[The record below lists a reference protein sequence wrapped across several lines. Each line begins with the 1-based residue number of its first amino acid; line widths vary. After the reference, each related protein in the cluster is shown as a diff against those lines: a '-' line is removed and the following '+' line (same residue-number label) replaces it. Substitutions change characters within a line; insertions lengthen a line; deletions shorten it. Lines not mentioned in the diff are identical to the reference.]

1 MKKLLLTTITILTTL
16 CASAQF
22 MALSTLNKVEGIDPI
37 KPSTTEVYDGEV
49 CPTTDTEDSWN
60 ITDKIGI
67 GYQVNEKLM
76 VGLTK
81 DGEDNYEILGRYTIK
96 DALWATCIYNYEK
109 DSETELTDKLEV
121 GVGYSYNIWKGIYI
135 DPNYV
140 IPMKE
145 DENGEREGSFNLS
158 FSYKF

>member
-16 CASAQF
+16 CVSAQF
-22 MALSTLNKVEGIDPI
+22 SAMATLNSVEDEAGE
-37 KPSTTEVYDGEV
+37 TTYNF
-49 CPTTDTEDSWN
+49 TDN
-60 ITDKIGI
+60 LGV
-67 GYQVNEKLM
+67 GYQVNESLM
-76 VGLTK
+76 VGVAM
-81 DGEDNYEILGRYTIK
+81 DGEDNYDLVGRYAIK
-96 DALWATCIYNYEK
+96 DAFWATCIYNYEK

>member
-16 CASAQF
+16 CVSAQF
-22 MALSTLNKVEGIDPI
+22 SAMATLNSVEDEAGE
-37 KPSTTEVYDGEV
+37 TTYNF
-49 CPTTDTEDSWN
+49 TDN
-60 ITDKIGI
+60 LGV
-67 GYQVNEKLM
+67 GYQVNESLM
-76 VGLTK
+76 VGVAM
-81 DGEDNYEILGRYTIK
+81 DGEDNYDLVGRYAIK
-96 DALWATCIYNYEK
+96 DAFWATCIYNYEK

-145 DENGEREGSFNLS
+145 DENGEREGSFNLGI
-158 FSYKF
+158 SYKF

>member
-16 CASAQF
+16 CVSAQF
-22 MALSTLNKVEGIDPI
+22 SAMATLNSVEDEAGE
-37 KPSTTEVYDGEV
+37 TTYYF
-49 CPTTDTEDSWN
+49 TDN
-60 ITDKIGI
+60 LGV
-67 GYQVNEKLM
+67 GYQVNESLM
-76 VGLTK
+76 VGVAM
-81 DGEDNYEILGRYTIK
+81 DGEDNYDLVGRYAIK
-96 DALWATCIYNYEK
+96 DAFWATCIYNYEK

-145 DENGEREGSFNLS
+145 DSEGNREGKLKIGIAYRF
-158 FSYKF
+158 

>member
-1 MKKLLLTTITILTTL
+1 MKKLLLTTFTILATL

-22 MALSTLNKVEGIDPI
+22 SVITTVNSVEDEAGE
-37 KPSTTEVYDGEV
+37 TTYNF
-49 CPTTDTEDSWN
+49 TDN
-60 ITDKIGI
+60 LGV
-67 GYQVNEKLM
+67 GYQVNESLM
-76 VGLTK
+76 VGVAM
-81 DGEDNYEILGRYTIK
+81 DGEDNYDLVGRYAIK
-96 DALWATCIYNYEK
+96 DAFWATCIYNYEK